1 MNSTVIPD
9 ESSIAAIV
17 SRLADL
23 EITAFVVVY
32 GIGQSADA
40 SVAALISPEPSDS
53 ATFRHAIEREVD
65 YSESLLD
72 FDEDSPPY
80 HGENGL
86 GIDLEAATR
95 LLGDDLMICLIT
107 QDRDAQVSV
116 VRDYVDLE
124 YTQLEATKIQL
135 QRCIEILDG
144 HTLQ

>member
-17 SRLADL
+17 GRLADL

-65 YSESLLD
+65 DCESLLD
-72 FDEDSPPY
+72 FDEVLPPY
-80 HGENGL
+80 DGRCTL
-86 GIDLEAATR
+86 DIDLDAVIREGR
-95 LLGDDLMICLIT
+95 QPHRGLDL
-107 QDRDAQVSV
+107 
-116 VRDYVDLE
+116 
-124 YTQLEATKIQL
+124 
-135 QRCIEILDG
+135 
-144 HTLQ
+144 